1 MENITLEKIDII
13 RERTGV
19 NYAEAKDAL
28 EICEGNVVDA
38 LVYLEEKIKNESKEK
53 INEFVT
59 TKEDFKKWINDL
71 IQKGNV
77 TRIKIKK
84 GDRVVVD
91 VPVNAGIA
99 AGMVSMIFPPVLGI
113 GVLAA
118 IATKV
123 TIEITKEDG
132 TVEVV
137 NAVIKNVVDD
147 TMDKVNKL
155 KKDVKE
161 KFNENDK
168 NYNEEGKSYSYTVN
182 FNEEKVEPM
191 ENQNSCSQEEK
202 CCNHDEKCHE
212 DSCSCE
218 DNKEDK

>member
-19 NYAEAKDAL
+19 NYAEAKEAL

-38 LVYLEEKIKNESKEK
+38 LVYLEEKIKTDSKEK

-77 TRIKIKK
+77 TRIKVRK

-99 AGMVSMIFPPVLGI
+99 AGIFSMVFPPVLGI

-123 TIEITKEDG
+123 TIEITREDG
-132 TVEVV
+132 SVEVV

-147 TMDKVNKL
+147 AVDKVNKI
-155 KKDVKE
+155 KKDVQE
-161 KFNENDK
+161 RFNEDDK
-168 NYNEEGKSYSYTVN
+168 KHGGEGKSYSYTVN
-182 FNEEKVEPM
+182 FDDDKEKKTNDEKC
-191 ENQNSCSQEEK
+191 QNEK
-202 CCNHDEKCHE
+202 CC
-212 DSCSCE
+212 CE
-218 DNKEDK
+218 ENKEEE

>member
-1 MENITLEKIDII
+1 MENITLEKIDTI

-19 NYAEAKDAL
+19 NYAEAKNAL
-28 EICEGNVVDA
+28 EICGGNVVDA
-38 LVYLEEKIKNESKEK
+38 LVYLEEKMKNNSKQK

-59 TKEDFKKWINDL
+59 TKEDFKKWMNDL

-77 TRIKIKK
+77 TRIKVKK
-84 GDRVVVD
+84 GDRAIVD

-99 AGMVSMIFPPVLGI
+99 AGIFSMIFPPVLGI

-161 KFNENDK
+161 KFNDNDK
-168 NYNEEGKSYSYTVN
+168 NYNEEGESYSYTVN
-182 FNEEKVEPM
+182 FNDDMGEKANSEENKNSSSQS
-191 ENQNSCSQEEK
+191 ENSSN
-202 CCNHDEKCHE
+202 NDEKSHE
-212 DSCSCE
+212 
-218 DNKEDK
+218 